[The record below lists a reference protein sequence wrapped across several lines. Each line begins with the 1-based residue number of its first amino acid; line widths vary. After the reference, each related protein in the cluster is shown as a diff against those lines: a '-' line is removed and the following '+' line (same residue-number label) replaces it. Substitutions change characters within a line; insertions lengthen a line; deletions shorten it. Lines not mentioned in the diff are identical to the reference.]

1 MSNAAAANQILGFKR
16 ATDGKLTP
24 MAAPFATGGKGSGAG
39 LGEQGALAFDR
50 AKNLVY
56 TVNAGDNSFSILP
69 VKDDGTLGAATHVAG
84 PDVDAGGARLLGPKS
99 ITFHDNLVYVLFQGD
114 ATTPSMISGWTV
126 SSGGGAL
133 SAAPIA
139 ASTLPL
145 SSATQSVDPAQIE
158 FSPDGKWLVV
168 TEKQSGAAGTVKG
181 DGSIDSFAVG
191 AGGVA
196 TKMGFYPTASAGA
209 DAGRQMTP
217 FGFEFLGN
225 YLIVSEAGSTGVGS
239 YAYAGGVIAPVAMS
253 QFQSTDPAPCW
264 VAVSSQWAYVTN
276 ARGPSISG
284 FAVDAMNGGLGNIGP
299 VANGVVASTG
309 RTVASDAGLVFQ
321 GPTDEFVTYDGQ
333 FLYVLNSA
341 VPSIG
346 AFRIKN
352 DGTLAR
358 VGDADYTATP
368 EALPAGSAGIV
379 AR

>member
-1 MSNAAAANQILGFKR
+1 MSNAIAANQILGFRR
-16 ATDGKLTP
+16 AADGKLTP
-24 MAAPFATGGKGSGAG
+24 MSAPFATGGKGTGAG
-39 LGEQGALAFDR
+39 LGEQGAVAFDR

-69 VKDDGTLGAATHVAG
+69 VKDDGTLAAATHVAA
-84 PDVDAGGARLLGPKS
+84 PDADAGGARLLGPKS
-99 ITFHDNLVYVLFQGD
+99 ITFHDNVVYVLFQGD
-114 ATTPSMISGWTV
+114 ATTPSMIAGWTV
-126 SSGGGAL
+126 SSTGG

-139 ASTLPL
+139 ASALPL

-168 TEKQSGAAGTVKG
+168 TEKQSGAAGAVKG

-209 DAGRQMTP
+209 DAGFQMTP
-217 FGFEFLGN
+217 FGFEFLGTH
-225 YLIVSEAGSTGVGS
+225 LIVSEAGSTGVGS
-239 YAYAGGVIAPVAMS
+239 YTYAGGIIAPVASS
-253 QFQSTDPAPCW
+253 QFASTDPAPCW

-284 FAVDAMNGGLGNIGP
+284 FAVDATSGALANIAP

-309 RTVASDAGLVFQ
+309 RTLPSDAGLVFQ
-321 GPTDEFVTYDGQ
+321 GPTDEFVSYDGQ
-333 FLYVLNSA
+333 FLYVLNAA

-346 AFRIKN
+346 IFRIKS
-352 DGTLAR
+352 DGSLAR
-358 VGDADYTATP
+358 VGDGDYTSTP
-368 EALPAGSAGIV
+368 ETLPAGAVGIV